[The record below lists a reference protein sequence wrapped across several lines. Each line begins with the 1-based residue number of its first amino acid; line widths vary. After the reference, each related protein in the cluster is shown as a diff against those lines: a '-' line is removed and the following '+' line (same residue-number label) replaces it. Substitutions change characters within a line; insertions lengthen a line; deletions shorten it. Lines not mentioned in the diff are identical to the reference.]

1 MHAGHLLHVWMTQ
14 ITFKP
19 SVITLK
25 PPLSVITL
33 GLSVITLAIIADVPT
48 CFLVDFP
55 SITILHDFR
64 KNLLQLS
71 MQAPPV
77 LILQAVTQFCKT
89 KAKKTV
95 LLSND
100 ASFGSAISDIFI
112 VAYDDLKMTIIKRH
126 S

>member
-1 MHAGHLLHVWMTQ
+1 MVW
-14 ITFKP
+14 
-19 SVITLK
+19 LRNA
-25 PPLSVITL
+25 LSVITL

-48 CFLVDFP
+48 CFFVDFP

-89 KAKKTV
+89 TAKKTV
-95 LLSND
+95 QLSND
-100 ASFGSAISDIFI
+100 GLYSVLREVYIQ
-112 VAYDDLKMTIIKRH
+112 VLKVRLPTF
-126 S
+126 